1 MNSLERLVEEYKDT
15 NRNKS
20 NNMGI
25 TIGLPNDD
33 YYEWTASYI
42 GPKDSSYA
50 GGLFHIKL
58 LFPHEYPNK
67 GPDIIFLTPIY
78 HVNVNRIKSKNG
90 SESLGYVS
98 ASFINW
104 WKPETTVKEI
114 LTKLYAIFY
123 WPNPD
128 SPYGLDI
135 AQEFRENR
143 QLYEQKVKY
152 FTLKYAHPMKLK
164 LDYQEWDFSYD
175 EKDLDSI
182 KLKAQKENEKEK
194 ENENEKDNNDDI
206 SLVFSDNGRT
216 KITIQCGPNELMRDI
231 IQRCLNKFGISKNL
245 TEILLISCFR
255 SLNMNI
261 SVKDNK
267 LKNNYQID
275 IIYDAL
281 FAV

>member
-1 MNSLERLVEEYKDT
+1 MNSLERLVQEYNDI
-15 NRNKS
+15 NKNPLS
-20 NNMGI
+20 DMGI
-25 TIGLPNDD
+25 TVGLENDD
-33 YYEWTASYI
+33 YYKWNASLM
-42 GPKDSSYA
+42 GAKDSPYA
-50 GGLFHIKL
+50 GGLFYIKL
-58 LFPHEYPNK
+58 LFPKEYPDK
-67 GPDIIFLTPIY
+67 SPDIIFLTPIY
-78 HVNVNRIKSKNG
+78 HVNVNRIKSQNG
-90 SESLGYVS
+90 SESLGDVS

-114 LTKLYAIFY
+114 ITKLYAIFY

-135 AQEFRENR
+135 AEEFRENR

-152 FTLKYAHPMKLK
+152 FALKYAHPMKLK
-164 LDYQEWDFSYD
+164 LEYQEWDFSYD

-182 KLKAQKENEKEK
+182 KLKVQKENEKEK
-194 ENENEKDNNDDI
+194 EKEKDNNDDI

-216 KITIQCGPNELMRDI
+216 KIAIQYGPNELMRDI

-267 LKNNYQID
+267 LKNNSQID

-281 FAV
+281 FSV

>member
-1 MNSLERLVEEYKDT
+1 VEEYKDI
-15 NRNKS
+15 NRNPLS
-20 NNMGI
+20 NMRT
-25 TIGLPNDD
+25 TIGLPNGD

-42 GPKDSSYA
+42 GPKDSPYA
-50 GGLFHIKL
+50 RGVFHIKL

-78 HVNVNRIKSKNG
+78 HLNVNRIKSKNG
-90 SESLGYVS
+90 SELLGHVS
-98 ASFINW
+98 VSFINW

-123 WPNPD
+123 WSNPY

-135 AQEFRENR
+135 AEENINNR

-152 FTLKYAHPMKLK
+152 FTRKYANPMKKLK
-164 LDYQEWDFSYD
+164 LDDQDWDFSYD
-175 EKDLDSI
+175 EKDLEAFH
-182 KLKAQKENEKEK
+182 LKEQKENEKK
-194 ENENEKDNNDDI
+194 KEKDNNDDI
-206 SLVFSDNGRT
+206 TLVFSDNGRT
-216 KITIQCGPNELMRDI
+216 TTTIQCRPNELMRDI